1 MPPAFQFTEETCSD
15 KNLLEYAKYQEA
27 LLQAHDQAVEK
38 ALTELK
44 EVELKISE
52 TQQRNQEFA
61 AIIEEAYEE
70 VKGKNDRSSELHAQY
85 DGMVRDFNKSLDEMS
100 ASVYDS
106 FVARYNAV
114 TAELNAEMKA
124 IDTIR
129 LSVEEESK
137 AVETLR
143 TEVQAKLVALD
154 TIEKEMSET
163 IEWTERERSGLTDAE
178 KRLLGVQHNLVQY
191 EEYNTQLSKIRA
203 DQADSE
209 KAIRALCDQGT
220 AERGFLI
227 ENRELLLRG
236 RYIQQRMLEV
246 YPRLAE
252 YYRSKLTELQK

>member
-1 MPPAFQFTEETCSD
+1 MPPTFRFTEETCSD
-15 KNLLEYAKYQEA
+15 KHLLEYARYQEA
-27 LLQAHDQAVEK
+27 LLQAHNQAVEK

-44 EVELKISE
+44 EVETKISE
-52 TQQRNQEFA
+52 TQQRNQGFA
-61 AIIEEAYEE
+61 TVIEEAYGE
-70 VKGKNDRSSELHAQY
+70 VKKKNDRSAELHAQY
-85 DGMVRDFNKSLDEMS
+85 DEMVRDFNKNLDEMS
-100 ASVYDS
+100 TSVYDS

-124 IDTIR
+124 IEAVR
-129 LSVEEESK
+129 AAVEEESK
-137 AVETLR
+137 SVEALR

-154 TIEKEMSET
+154 TIEKEMSAT

-178 KRLLGVQHNLVQY
+178 KRLHGVQHNLAQY
-191 EEYNTQLSKIRA
+191 EEYNSQLTKIRA

-220 AERGFLI
+220 VERGFLI
-227 ENRELLLRG
+227 ENRELLIRG

-252 YYRSKLTELQK
+252 HYRAKLAALQK